1 MRLATY
7 PSFSFWEGKE
17 KGQDVKNSP
26 QKFKTDPII
35 IFGVEKPLS
44 LLRDEFSECVTQSQT
59 ERPEELTKT
68 LISQTLRSQN
78 TLCGKFRSLP
88 LFPARGGRQSCSTRS
103 QALAGCHSRPAPAL
117 PSPAGRAWPAPTNC
131 HTFQLVWLWTMI
143 YFHYF
148 WQSSSHSFGQ

>member
-7 PSFSFWEGKE
+7 PYFSFWEGKE

-44 LLRDEFSECVTQSQT
+44 LLRDEFSECVIQSQA

-68 LISQTLRSQN
+68 LISQTLRSVGN
-78 TLCGKFRSLP
+78 SEVCPFSLHAEEGRAAP
-88 LFPARGGRQSCSTRS
+88 RGARPS
-103 QALAGCHSRPAPAL
+103 QAAAPAL

-131 HTFQLVWLWTMI
+131 HMFQLVWLWTMI